1 MKKYA
6 QLISAACIMTTTML
20 ATHAANADW
29 KPTKDIE
36 LVVPNAPGGGNDLLA
51 RAVGN
56 ILTQEKLVPTSVVIV
71 NKPGGAQAVGVAY
84 AAANRAGDP
93 HTLVLVS
100 TGTQVTP
107 LTVKDAKG
115 YNDLEPIATLTVDD
129 FFLVVDAKSKY
140 KTAAEMV
147 AAAKA
152 KPRSVS
158 IGIGGATDEMAVADL
173 EAGTGAKFNLVRFGS
188 TGESL
193 NALLGG
199 HVDAT
204 TGNPIELLSQIKAG
218 AVRGVAVFRDTRF
231 DVAPDVPTLAE
242 QGIKVPTYQAWR
254 GIAIPKGTTPEQIAY
269 WRDVFTKVKDSQ
281 SFKDV
286 LTKNVSTGMVL
297 TGDAMKKYT
306 DEQESLYKSL
316 LGK

>member
-1 MKKYA
+1 MNYKKG
-6 QLISAACIMTTTML
+6 LFTAACLFALPFLTQ
-20 ATHAANADW
+20 HANADW
-29 KPTKDIE
+29 KPTQDIE

-56 ILTQEKLVPTSVVIV
+56 LLTQEKLVPTSVAIL

-84 AAANRAGDP
+84 AATTKAGNP

-107 LTVKDAKG
+107 LMVDGAKG
-115 YNDLEPIATLTVDD
+115 YNDLQPIATLTVDD

-140 KTAAEMV
+140 KNVTEMV

-173 EAGTGAKFNLVRFGS
+173 EAGTGVKFNLVRFGS

-204 TGNPIELLSQIKAG
+204 TGNPVELLPQIKAG

-242 QGIKVPTYQAWR
+242 QGIVAPTYQAWR
-254 GIAIPKGTTPEQIAY
+254 GIAAPKGITPEQLAY
-269 WRDVFTKVKDSQ
+269 WQDVFKKLGNSQ
-281 SFKDV
+281 AFQDLMKQ
-286 LTKNVSTGMVL
+286 NVSTAKVL
-297 TGDAMKKYT
+297 TGDDMKKYT
-306 DEQESLYKSL
+306 DEQEILYKSL
-316 LGK
+316 MGK